1 MTENGWIEEIIQT
14 TVMMSCQIIHINV
27 QTIKA
32 IKLTLLMH
40 HLGDIKLPFVILR
53 LDSNNNNNNM
63 L

>member
-1 MTENGWIEEIIQT
+1 MTENGWREEIIQT
-14 TVMMSCQIIHINV
+14 TVMLSCQIIRINV

-40 HLGDIKLPFVILR
+40 HLGYIKLPFDILR
-53 LDSNNNNNNM
+53 LDSNNNNNM